1 MKNQTSSVSN
11 FDLWS
16 AIDNLDRQISL
27 IRQRELNKYKIATQQ
42 LLILRAIKSL
52 GSEVTLSKISKL
64 ANREFS
70 IITKQTAVLE
80 KDGLIKRTRD
90 NPKSRLL
97 KIELTDKGLK
107 MTEIPRESKAV
118 DSIFAVMNK
127 EQRQQLYEIMNK
139 MFVKAQKVKPS

>member
-1 MKNQTSSVSN
+1 
-11 FDLWS
+11 
-16 AIDNLDRQISL
+16 
-27 IRQRELNKYKIATQQ
+27 
-42 LLILRAIKSL
+42 
-52 GSEVTLSKISKL
+52 
-64 ANREFS
+64 
-70 IITKQTAVLE
+70 VLE

-107 MTEIPRESKAV
+107 MTEIPRESKAI

>member
-1 MKNQTSSVSN
+1 M
-11 FDLWS
+11 L
-16 AIDNLDRQISL
+16 
-27 IRQRELNKYKIATQQ
+27 QQ

-127 EQRQQLYEIMNK
+127 EQRQQLYEIMRWSPK
-139 MFVKAQKVKPS
+139 TGQVVKIEFCS

>member
-1 MKNQTSSVSN
+1 M
-11 FDLWS
+11 
-16 AIDNLDRQISL
+16 
-27 IRQRELNKYKIATQQ
+27 
-42 LLILRAIKSL
+42 
-52 GSEVTLSKISKL
+52 
-64 ANREFS
+64 
-70 IITKQTAVLE
+70 LE

-107 MTEIPRESKAV
+107 MTEIPRESKAI

>member
-1 MKNQTSSVSN
+1 VKNQTSSVSN

-16 AIDNLDRQISL
+16 AIDRLDRQISL

-70 IITKQTAVLE
+70 IIT
-80 KDGLIKRTRD
+80 R
-90 NPKSRLL
+90 
-97 KIELTDKGLK
+97 
-107 MTEIPRESKAV
+107 
-118 DSIFAVMNK
+118 
-127 EQRQQLYEIMNK
+127 
-139 MFVKAQKVKPS
+139 